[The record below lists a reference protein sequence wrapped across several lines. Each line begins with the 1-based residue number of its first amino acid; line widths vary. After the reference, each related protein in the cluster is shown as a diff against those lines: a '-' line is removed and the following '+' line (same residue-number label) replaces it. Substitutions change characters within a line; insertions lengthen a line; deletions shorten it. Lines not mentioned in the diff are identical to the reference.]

1 MIMTELEMTGLLLKL
16 ADLGVTGIKVHYAGS
31 GDSGAIENV
40 VYTAEKLSN
49 ITDEAFDEIYDLD
62 VWGNDRNDL
71 NDLNTELCSEVD
83 SFVIDKLLNDIED
96 WWNNDGGEGTVCI
109 IVPSGK
115 YKINN
120 QIYITT
126 AEEFIHSGELIDK
139 TLD

>member
-1 MIMTELEMTGLLLKL
+1 MTELEMTGLLLKL

-49 ITDEAFDEIYDLD
+49 ITNEAFDEIYDLD
-62 VWGNDRNDL
+62 VWGDDRNDL
-71 NDLNTELCSEVD
+71 NDLSTELCSEVD
-83 SFVIDKLLNDIED
+83 SFVIDRLLNDIED

-115 YKINN
+115 YRIIN
-120 QIYITT
+120 QVFITT
-126 AEEFIHSGELIDK
+126 SEEFIHSGELIDK

>member
-1 MIMTELEMTGLLLKL
+1 MTELDMTGLLLKL
-16 ADLGVTGIKVHYAGS
+16 ADLGVTGIIVHYAGS

>member
-1 MIMTELEMTGLLLKL
+1 MTELDMTGLLLKL

-139 TLD
+139 TLEQ

>member
-1 MIMTELEMTGLLLKL
+1 MTELDMTGLLLKL

-31 GDSGAIENV
+31 GDSGAIENI

-71 NDLNTELCSEVD
+71 NDLSTGLCSEVD

>member
-1 MIMTELEMTGLLLKL
+1 L

-71 NDLNTELCSEVD
+71 NDLSTGLCSEVD

>member
-1 MIMTELEMTGLLLKL
+1 MTELDMTGLLLKL

-31 GDSGAIENV
+31 GDSGAIENI
-40 VYTAEKLSN
+40 VYTTEELDK
-49 ITDEAFDEIYDLD
+49 DEIDAFNEIDTLD
-62 VWGNDRNDL
+62 IWGNERNDL
-71 NDLNTELCSEVD
+71 NDLSTELCSQVD

-115 YKINN
+115 YRIIN
-120 QIYITT
+120 QVYITT

>member
-1 MIMTELEMTGLLLKL
+1 MTELEMTGLLLKL

-49 ITDEAFDEIYDLD
+49 ITNEAFDEIYDLD
-62 VWGNDRNDL
+62 VWGDDRNDL
-71 NDLNTELCSEVD
+71 NDLSTELCSEVD
-83 SFVIDKLLNDIED
+83 SFVIDRLLNDIED

>member
-1 MIMTELEMTGLLLKL
+1 MTELDMTGLLLKL

-62 VWGNDRNDL
+62 VWGNNRNDL
-71 NDLNTELCSEVD
+71 NDLSTELCSEVD

-139 TLD
+139 TLEQ

>member
-1 MIMTELEMTGLLLKL
+1 MTELDMTGLLLKL

-71 NDLNTELCSEVD
+71 NDLSTELCSEVD

-96 WWNNDGGEGTVCI
+96 WWNNAGGEGTVCI

-126 AEEFIHSGELIDK
+126 SEEFIHSGELIDK

>member
-1 MIMTELEMTGLLLKL
+1 MTELDMTGLLLKL

-62 VWGNDRNDL
+62 VWGDDRNDL
-71 NDLNTELCSEVD
+71 NDLSTGLCSEVD

>member
-1 MIMTELEMTGLLLKL
+1 MTELEMTGLLLKL

-31 GDSGAIENV
+31 GDSGAIESV

-49 ITDEAFDEIYDLD
+49 ITDEAFNEIDTLNIWGDE
-62 VWGNDRNDL
+62 NNL
-71 NDLNTELCSEVD
+71 NYLSTELCSQVD

-96 WWNNDGGEGTVCI
+96 WWNDAGGEGTVCI

-115 YKINN
+115 YRINN

-139 TLD
+139 TLEQ

>member
-1 MIMTELEMTGLLLKL
+1 MTELEMTGLLLKL

-40 VYTAEKLSN
+40 VYTTEEL
-49 ITDEAFDEIYDLD
+49 DEDEIDAFNEIDTLD
-62 VWGNDRNDL
+62 IWGNDRNDL
-71 NDLNTELCSEVD
+71 NDLSTELCSEVD
-83 SFVIDKLLNDIED
+83 SFVIDRLLNDIED

-126 AEEFIHSGELIDK
+126 AEEFIHNGELIDK

>member
-1 MIMTELEMTGLLLKL
+1 MTELEMTGLLLKL

-71 NDLNTELCSEVD
+71 NDLSTELCSEVD

-96 WWNNDGGEGTVCI
+96 WWNNAGGEGTVCI

-126 AEEFIHSGELIDK
+126 SEEFIHSGELIDK

>member
-1 MIMTELEMTGLLLKL
+1 MTELDMTGLLLKL

>member
-1 MIMTELEMTGLLLKL
+1 MTELDMTGLLLKL

-71 NDLNTELCSEVD
+71 NDLSTELCSKVD

-96 WWNNDGGEGTVCI
+96 WWNDDGGEGTVCI

>member
-1 MIMTELEMTGLLLKL
+1 MTELEMTGLLLKL

-71 NDLNTELCSEVD
+71 NDLSTELCSEVD

-126 AEEFIHSGELIDK
+126 SEEFIHSGELIDK
-139 TLD
+139 TLE

>member
-1 MIMTELEMTGLLLKL
+1 MTELDMTGLLLKL

-71 NDLNTELCSEVD
+71 NDLSTELCSEVD

-126 AEEFIHSGELIDK
+126 SEEFIHSGELIDK

>member
-1 MIMTELEMTGLLLKL
+1 MTELEMTGLLLKL

-139 TLD
+139 TLEQ

>member
-1 MIMTELEMTGLLLKL
+1 MTELEMTGLLLKL

-40 VYTAEKLSN
+40 VYTTEKL
-49 ITDEAFDEIYDLD
+49 DEDEIDAFNEIDTLD
-62 VWGNDRNDL
+62 IWGNERNDL
-71 NDLNTELCSEVD
+71 NDLSNELASQVD

-115 YKINN
+115 YRIENR
-120 QIYITT
+120 IYITT
-126 AEEFIHSGELIDK
+126 SEEFTHSGELIDK
-139 TLD
+139 TLEQ

>member
-1 MIMTELEMTGLLLKL
+1 M
-16 ADLGVTGIKVHYAGS
+16 
-31 GDSGAIENV
+31 
-40 VYTAEKLSN
+40 YTAEKLSN
-49 ITDEAFDEIYDLD
+49 ITDEAFDEIYHLD
-62 VWGNDRNDL
+62 VWGNNRNDL
-71 NDLNTELCSEVD
+71 NDLSTKLCSEVD

-96 WWNNDGGEGTVCI
+96 WWNNSGGEGTVCI

>member
-1 MIMTELEMTGLLLKL
+1 MTELEMTGLLLKL

-40 VYTAEKLSN
+40 VYTTEEL
-49 ITDEAFDEIYDLD
+49 DEDEIDAFNEIDTLD
-62 VWGNDRNDL
+62 IWGNDRNDL
-71 NDLNTELCSEVD
+71 NDLSTELCSEVD
-83 SFVIDKLLNDIED
+83 SFVIDRLLNDIED

>member
-1 MIMTELEMTGLLLKL
+1 MTELDMTGLLLKL

-62 VWGNDRNDL
+62 VWGDDRNDL
-71 NDLNTELCSEVD
+71 NDLSTELCSKVD

-96 WWNNDGGEGTVCI
+96 WWNDAGGEGDVCI

>member
-1 MIMTELEMTGLLLKL
+1 MTELDMTGLLLKL

-71 NDLNTELCSEVD
+71 NDLSTELCSEVD

-115 YKINN
+115 YRIIN
-120 QIYITT
+120 QVFITT
-126 AEEFIHSGELIDK
+126 SEEFIHSGELIDK
-139 TLD
+139 TLE

>member
-1 MIMTELEMTGLLLKL
+1 MTELEMTGLLLKL

-40 VYTAEKLSN
+40 VYTAEKL
-49 ITDEAFDEIYDLD
+49 DEDEIDAFNEIDTLD
-62 VWGNDRNDL
+62 IWGNERNDL
-71 NDLNTELCSEVD
+71 NDLSTELCSQVD

-139 TLD
+139 TLEQ